1 MRYLEAVANPQTCR
15 PGPLNVWFEHFN
27 LPLVIHYALLGW
39 AKKLKNALRG
49 SASILIHVIILSIDR
64 QNFAYYAP
72 SFLRLSHHT
81 CLTSTR
87 GVASFSTSCRELT
100 VLVRLVHTSHA
111 CNFQHM
117 WKWKSARPK
126 NNRPPPPPPSPANNP
141 PMISIKRS
149 KADFTVGNIYFLLPW
164 YFGRHGLPSS
174 GSYIQRTCV

>member
-1 MRYLEAVANPQTCR
+1 M
-15 PGPLNVWFEHFN
+15 
-27 LPLVIHYALLGW
+27 GW

-117 WKWKSARPK
+117 WKWKSARPTT
-126 NNRPPPPPPSPANNP
+126 NRPLPDQQPTDDIDQKKQGWFYSREYVFFATMIFRKARPSFFRVLHTVLT
-141 PMISIKRS
+141 MIRFRLRRYNLK
-149 KADFTVGNIYFLLPW
+149 
-164 YFGRHGLPSS
+164 
-174 GSYIQRTCV
+174 